1 MFTKESV
8 QGTNVINIMNAANP
22 LHNTQIMKLTTES
35 ILERN
40 LTNEMKVA
48 YHSLTLQVFIS
59 VQNPHKR

>member
-22 LHNTQIMKLTTES
+22 LHNTQIMKLNTES

-40 LTNEMKVA
+40 LTNE
-48 YHSLTLQVFIS
+48 
-59 VQNPHKR
+59 